1 MMANLLHL
9 TDENFDEEIN
19 KNPLVLVDFWAE
31 WCAPCRI
38 IAPLIE
44 QLAGE
49 YQGKL
54 LFGKVNVDENPST
67 ASKYRIM
74 SIPSLLFFKEG
85 KLVDKVIGAVP
96 KNYLVE
102 KINKYVT

>member
-1 MMANLLHL
+1 MANLLHL

>member
-85 KLVDKVIGAVP
+85 KLVDTVIGAVP